1 MLFEKHDAN
10 ATVNDATRSEERVR
24 YDTRCYYNTKIY
36 NTKFVKRHVAV
47 ASDTSR
53 LNLPHATNKLKSVK
67 QKN

>member
-1 MLFEKHDAN
+1 MLLQ
-10 ATVNDATRSEERVR
+10 
-24 YDTRCYYNTKIY
+24 YKIY
-36 NTKFVKRHVAV
+36 DTKFVKRHVAV